1 MKLRHEQ
8 EIGEAVKKYP
18 AKEVSAQKDILCSML
33 REGKELIE
41 AESKADQMLDR
52 VILSKISATSK
63 GNTDFSK
70 FIELKERY
78 KKDDPFLIYKLNHQD
93 LNNQPTYLFKT
104 SSVFF
109 LCLT

>member
-1 MKLRHEQ
+1 
-8 EIGEAVKKYP
+8 
-18 AKEVSAQKDILCSML
+18 ML

-41 AESKADQMLDR
+41 AESKADQMLHR
-52 VILSKISATSK
+52 VILSKISATLK

-93 LNNQPTYLFKT
+93 LNNQPTYVFKT
-104 SSVFF
+104 SSIFF